1 MKVSFYERIS
11 ENKNKT
17 LLLFSFFIVFIMLLG
32 WLFGEIFGIGF
43 LGTFI
48 AFILAIIFAFFSYY
62 NSDKIVLRISGA
74 REATKQEFPYYYNI
88 VDALAIAAGI
98 PAPKK
103 YIIESNAMN
112 AFATGRDPQHSAI
125 CVTTGL
131 LKKLNRAEIE
141 GVIAHEIS
149 HIVNYDIRTMM
160 YAAVMV
166 GFIVMMS
173 DFVLRYFWYFGNG
186 RREGRDTF
194 GLIMLIIGI
203 LAAILAPI
211 IAQLI
216 KLAISRQR
224 EFLADATAAKLT
236 RYPEGLASALEKIA
250 MDPNVLETASNATA
264 HLFIANPFKDKN
276 WLHNLFSTH
285 PPIEERI
292 KRLRRM

>member
-17 LLLFSFFIVFIMLLG
+17 LLLFSCFIVFIILLG
-32 WLFGEIFGIGF
+32 WLFGEVTGLGF
-43 LGTFI
+43 IGTFI
-48 AFILAIIFAFFSYY
+48 AFIIAIIMTFFSYY
-62 NSDKIVLRISGA
+62 YSSEIVLSISGA

-98 PAPKK
+98 PSPKK
-103 YIIESNAMN
+103 YVIDSNAMN
-112 AFATGRDPQHSAI
+112 AFATGRDPKHAAV

-149 HIVNYDIRTMM
+149 HIANYDTRIMM

-166 GFIVMMS
+166 GFVVMLS
-173 DFVLRYFWYFGNG
+173 DFMLRYFWYSG
-186 RREGRDTF
+186 RREDRGSF
-194 GLIMLIIGI
+194 GLIMFAVAI
-203 LAAILAPI
+203 LAALLAPI

-250 MDPNVLETASNATA
+250 KDANVLETASNATA
-264 HLFIANPFKDKN
+264 HLFIVNPFKDKN

-292 KRLRRM
+292 RRLRQM